1 MLPSEDP
8 DLLLLR
14 PLSGSE
20 GFHPIVYCRYIATAD
35 YVAEELKRRLLPR
48 WPDLHVISITGTLAE
63 DERQIRVAELAESPR
78 RVLVAT
84 DCLSEGINLQEAFN
98 AVVHYDLPWNPNR
111 LEQRE
116 GRMDRYGQRSP
127 AVKAVEI
134 RRTLGISVP
143 VESESVVEAVLR
155 SLFLRGGETVVRQL
169 SLFEDEATDLIGEV
183 HRRWDEAVARE
194 KESHTRFAQ
203 HAIKPDEV
211 AQELEETDAA
221 LGDLKAVERF
231 VLAACQR
238 RGNAWRLDTRLLP
251 KALRERR
258 AVGVA
263 DRFHHAPSR
272 GRGLRGPQPSPH
284 GGVGRVPA
292 GRCAGRASCIATGGP
307 LRGHPHRRRGPA
319 HHAAAPAHP
328 FPAAGSVSHADAGR
342 GVRRARLP
350 GAARAV
356 GVAG

>member
-1 MLPSEDP
+1 M
-8 DLLLLR
+8 
-14 PLSGSE
+14 
-20 GFHPIVYCRYIATAD
+20 
-35 YVAEELKRRLLPR
+35 
-48 WPDLHVISITGTLAE
+48 
-63 DERQIRVAELAESPR
+63 AELAESPR

-98 AVVHYDLPWNPNR
+98 AVVHYDLPWNPNW

-116 GRMDRYGQRSP
+116 RRVDQYGQRSP
-127 AVKAVEI
+127 AVKAVLVYGRDNPVDGAVLDVLIRKAVEI

-155 SLFLRGGETVVRQL
+155 SLFLRSGETVTRQL
-169 SLFEDEATDLIGEV
+169 SLLEDEATDLIGEV

-221 LGDLKAVERF
+221 LGDPKAVERF

-272 GRGLRGPQPSPH
+272 GRGLCGPQPSPH